1 MASIFDVAIYILHQ
15 HGPMSPMKLQK
26 LCYYCQAWS
35 LVWDDQEL
43 FPEEFEAWRSG
54 PVCREL
60 ASQTQGLSLISR
72 SDLPGDPDTLTENQ
86 KETIDQVLAYYAP
99 HDAQWLGRLAQME
112 DPWTAA
118 ETQIQNNFHD
128 TVFVTK
134 DSMARYYSTL

>member
-1 MASIFDVAIYILHQ
+1 MASIFDVATYILHQ

-26 LCYYCQAWS
+26 LCYYSQAWS

-43 FPEEFEAWRSG
+43 FPEEFEAWRTG

-60 ASQTQGLSLISR
+60 SLQIRGQLSISEN
-72 SDLPGDPDTLTENQ
+72 SLPGDPDSLTENQ
-86 KETIDQVLAYYAP
+86 KYTIDQVLAYYAP

-112 DPWTAA
+112 DPWTEA
-118 ETQIQNNFHD
+118 EAQIQNNLHD

-134 DSMARYYSTL
+134 DSMARYYSAL